1 MLDQAFA
8 NRFAE
13 EWVAAWNS
21 HDMDA
26 ILAHYDDNFEFASP
40 LIIKV
45 VGEPLG
51 RLKGKAAIG
60 AYWSKALS
68 QRPNLRFE
76 LLTVLM
82 GVDSLVLHYQN
93 QEGRQSAEAFEFG
106 ADGKVI
112 RSFANYALER
122 EENAS

>member
-1 MLDQAFA
+1 MIDHAFA
-8 NRFAE
+8 NQFAT
-13 EWVAAWNS
+13 EWIAVWNS
-21 HDMDA
+21 HNMQA

-40 LIIKV
+40 LIINV
-45 VGEPLG
+45 VGEPSG

-60 AYWSKALS
+60 DYWAKALS

-76 LLTVLM
+76 LLTVFV

-93 QEGRQSAEAFEFG
+93 QEGRLSAEVFEFG

-112 RSFANYALER
+112 RSFANYGL
-122 EENAS
+122 NV